1 MVRHEAAEAAGAIG
15 CPEAW
20 RLVEEHLGDATR
32 EVAETCQLAVQR
44 MAWYEK
50 KQEEEEKKRKRI
62 QKKKKKKKGDRNDG
76 GDGDD
81 DDDDEQQEQ
90 QQKAQEG
97 QEEEEEE
104 EEKVVIKRYL
114 SVDPAPPA
122 APGTPADA
130 LVAALLDESAATP
143 IFDRYRALFSLRD
156 EGGAAAVA
164 ALCAALRRSR
174 SALLKHEVAYVLGQ
188 MQDPRSLGALQECLA
203 DGAEHGMVRHEAA
216 EALGALG
223 AEAAVPCLE
232 RGCLDGDPV
241 VAQSCVVALD
251 VLAHERSGAFEY
263 AAAGGAS

>member
-50 KQEEEEKKRKRI
+50 KQEEEEEKKRV

-174 SALLKHEVAYVLGQ
+174 SALLKHEVAYVLGRNA
-188 MQDPRSLGALQECLA
+188 PGIFEIALWMRGFENYYC
-203 DGAEHGMVRHEAA
+203 DMVANQAFA
-216 EALGALG
+216 EAL
-223 AEAAVPCLE
+223 
-232 RGCLDGDPV
+232 LDAIMEVKMKYWARAPWGRCRSASPT
-241 VAQSCVVALD
+241 
-251 VLAHERSGAFEY
+251 ERSTGW
-263 AAAGGAS
+263 